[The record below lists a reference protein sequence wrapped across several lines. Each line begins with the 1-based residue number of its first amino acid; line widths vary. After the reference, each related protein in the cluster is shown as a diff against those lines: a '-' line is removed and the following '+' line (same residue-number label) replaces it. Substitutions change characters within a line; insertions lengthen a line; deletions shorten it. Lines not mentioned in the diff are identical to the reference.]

1 MATLAETSL
10 AHLLQSNDA
19 PRPNQSPLVKKI
31 LRTKEAEL
39 ATLAAE
45 ISKLQFA
52 LETLQSTHTHLAS
65 EINQYNSI
73 LAPIRRLPPEIV
85 GEVFLYFVPSL
96 HHDFRDTSP
105 DRRVERPW
113 KLGHICRLWRTIAL
127 SLGQLWSVVDISA
140 TDRPPECRVR
150 RLGAYDEQEQE
161 QDLKNLPLPTDVYR
175 HSEYEEGYEIE
186 TFLDFIRECVE
197 RSGERP
203 LSFRLNPGPRQAIVL
218 PLFEELL
225 KHSERWRE
233 IALINPPQLLLDRLP
248 RVAVHFQQ
256 LQKIVFAHSY
266 RFDFFYHSATN
277 LSDLTLVEVEM
288 PPTDSVLIPWSRLTR
303 YCEIDCSWPWASPLE
318 RVASYRQLTNLDALC
333 LSLSSRDPFLEGIL
347 VETRILLPN
356 LRVASFRSCSS
367 LCPMSDFTK
376 FLDMPVLEAFS
387 IHGLSTN
394 EFNLCLPDFSP
405 HLKIL
410 RVQINDLSAR
420 DVTAERALEMF
431 PDLTEITLDA
441 PDLITDHAISR
452 LTPRLDQSPLCR
464 QLEIIRFANKSFVNK
479 NCKWTT
485 LVEML
490 QARFKPTVDGVSPLR
505 LFEFQPD
512 EWVNDKMVAASLK
525 ALKVQTRW
533 DIRVGDWCKMPHWD
547 DLHLQSPW
555 SL

>member
-1 MATLAETSL
+1 MATLAGTPL

-19 PRPNQSPLVKKI
+19 PRPNQSPLVKEI

-45 ISKLQFA
+45 ISKLQLA
-52 LETLQSTHTHLAS
+52 LQTLQSTHADLAS
-65 EINQYNSI
+65 EINQYRSV

-96 HHDFRDTSP
+96 HYDFRDTTPS
-105 DRRVERPW
+105 RRVERPW

-161 QDLKNLPLPTDVYR
+161 EDLKNLSLPTNVYR

-186 TFLDFIRECVE
+186 TSLDFIRECVE
-197 RSGERP
+197 RSGKRP
-203 LSFRLNPGPRQAIVL
+203 LSFRLNSGLRRAIVL

-233 IALINPPQLLLDRLP
+233 IVLIDPPQILLHRLS
-248 RVAVHFQQ
+248 HFEGRLQQ
-256 LQKIVFAHSY
+256 LHKIVFAHFY
-266 RFDFFYHSATN
+266 RLDFLYHSATN

-288 PPTDSVLIPWSRLTR
+288 PPNSSVLIPWSRLTR
-303 YCEIDCSWPWASPLE
+303 YCEIDCQWPWANPLE

-333 LSLSSRDPFLEGIL
+333 LSLSSRAPFPEGTL

-356 LRVASFRSCSS
+356 LRVASFRSRSP
-367 LCPMSDFTK
+367 LCLMSDFTK

-387 IHGLSTN
+387 IHGLSTD
-394 EFNLCLPDFSP
+394 EFDLCLPDFSP

-410 RVQINDLSAR
+410 RVQINDLYKHE
-420 DVTAERALEMF
+420 DHVTAERALEMF
-431 PDLTEITLDA
+431 PGLTEITLDA
-441 PDLITDHAISR
+441 PNLITDHVVSR
-452 LTPRLDQSPLCR
+452 LTPRPDQPPLCP
-464 QLEIIRFANKSFVNK
+464 QLEIIRFANKSFIN
-479 NCKWTT
+479 NDCKWTT
-485 LVEML
+485 LLEML
-490 QARFKPTVDGVSPLR
+490 HARFKPTVEGVSR
-505 LFEFQPD
+505 LHSFELHAD
-512 EWVNDKMVAASLK
+512 ERANDKTVAAGLK

-533 DIRVGDWCKMPHWD
+533 DIRVGEWCKTPDWD
-547 DLHLQSPW
+547 DLHLQPST
-555 SL
+555 